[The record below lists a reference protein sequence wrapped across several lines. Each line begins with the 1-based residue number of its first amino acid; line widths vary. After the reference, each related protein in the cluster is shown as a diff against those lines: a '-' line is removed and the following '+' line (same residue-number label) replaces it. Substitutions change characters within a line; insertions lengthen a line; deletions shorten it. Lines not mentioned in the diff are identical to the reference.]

1 MCCPH
6 QAGLY
11 SATLTAFITESQ
23 KTLTLN
29 PSDEI
34 AFYARQ
40 AVVLLAQISAQLAA
54 SGSPV
59 PSTVPFPPAFPEF
72 HAAKSDV
79 RVNIYW
85 FMSLVFSL
93 SAALGA
99 TLVQQWA
106 RNSFSDTITLSS
118 ALVSDNFYM
127 RAPVGG
133 TWTSWYTSSQ
143 RSFTYLFSYFSLD
156 WRIPCLKSTSP
167 RQQLPQF

>member
-1 MCCPH
+1 M
-6 QAGLY
+6 
-11 SATLTAFITESQ
+11 TAFITESQ
-23 KTLTLN
+23 KELTLG

-34 AFYARQ
+34 AYYPRQ
-40 AVVLLAQISAQLAA
+40 AVVLLAQISAQFAA

-59 PSTVPFPPAFPEF
+59 APTVHFPPAFLQF

-106 RNSFSDTITLSS
+106 HEYVQFFQRYNHPLKRARVRQFLYEGANRWHMDLIVHVAPALIHISLFLFFVGLADSPFQIHVATTTTTTILIVICTL
-118 ALVSDNFYM
+118 
-127 RAPVGG
+127 
-133 TWTSWYTSSQ
+133 
-143 RSFTYLFSYFSLD
+143 
-156 WRIPCLKSTSP
+156 C
-167 RQQLPQF
+167 